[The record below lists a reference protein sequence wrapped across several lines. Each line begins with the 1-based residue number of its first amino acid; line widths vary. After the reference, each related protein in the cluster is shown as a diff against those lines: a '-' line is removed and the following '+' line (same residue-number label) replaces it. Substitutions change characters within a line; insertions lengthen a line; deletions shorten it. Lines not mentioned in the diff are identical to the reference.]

1 MSNITKYFYMFCHRL
16 REPYSITLTAVIL
29 CDYILLALY
38 TTVLYILSAKI
49 IIFKQIWVE
58 TSGLFN
64 PRLTGLV

>member
-1 MSNITKYFYMFCHRL
+1 MCFVIDLENR
-16 REPYSITLTAVIL
+16 YSITLTAVIL